1 MASFFPSAIEY
12 HATLQWARVHRI
24 LLVDDHVVVRRGIR
38 AILEDQFPA
47 ISVSEASSGDEALT
61 MLSDALEA
69 VVLDLSMP
77 GRSGF
82 DLLAEIK
89 HRHPKLPVLIMSLHA
104 EEQFA
109 LRALRAG
116 ASGYLTK
123 AAAPEQLVAAV
134 TKITRGGKYI
144 SETLAERL
152 ATDVGGDQLASRH
165 DRLSD
170 REFDVMRGIA
180 SGSSVSE
187 IAAQMHLSV
196 KTVSTYRT
204 RLLEKMGM
212 STNAE
217 LTRYALENGLV

>member
-1 MASFFPSAIEY
+1 M
-12 HATLQWARVHRI
+12 HTI
-24 LLVDDHVVVRRGIR
+24 LLVDDHVVVRRGVR
-38 AILEDQFPA
+38 AILEDHFA
-47 ISVSEASSGDEALT
+47 GISVSEANNGDEALAALT
-61 MLSDALEA
+61 ESFDAI
-69 VVLDLSMP
+69 VLDLSMP

-82 DLLAEIK
+82 DLLTEIK
-89 HRHPKLPVLIMSLHA
+89 HRKPKTPVLIMSLHG

-109 LRALRAG
+109 VRALRAG

-123 AAAPEQLVAAV
+123 AAAPEQLVAAI
-134 TKITRGGKYI
+134 TKIVRGGKYI

-152 ATDVGGDQLASRH
+152 AADVSGDQLANLH
-165 DRLSD
+165 ERLSD

-204 RLLEKMGM
+204 RLLEKMRM
-212 STNAE
+212 STNAD
-217 LTRYALENGLV
+217 LTRYAIENGLV

>member
-1 MASFFPSAIEY
+1 
-12 HATLQWARVHRI
+12 V
-24 LLVDDHVVVRRGIR
+24 LLVDDHAVVRRGVR
-38 AILEDQFPA
+38 AILEDHFA
-47 ISVSEASSGDEALT
+47 GIAVDEAGNADGALAALDT
-61 MLSDALEA
+61 AFDAI
-69 VVLDLSMP
+69 VLDLSMP
-77 GRSGF
+77 GRDGF

-89 HRHPKLPVLIMSLHA
+89 HRAPKIPVLIMSLHG
-104 EEQFA
+104 EDQFA
-109 LRALRAG
+109 MRALRAG

-123 AAAPEQLVAAV
+123 SAAPEQLVAAV
-134 TKITRGGKYI
+134 TKIMRGGRYI

-152 ATDVGGDQLASRH
+152 AVGATGAPVESPH
-165 DRLSD
+165 ERLSD

-196 KTVSTYRT
+196 KTVSTYRA

-212 STNAE
+212 SSNAE

>member
-1 MASFFPSAIEY
+1 M
-12 HATLQWARVHRI
+12 HRI
-24 LLVDDHVVVRRGIR
+24 LLVDDHVVVRRGVR
-38 AILEDQFPA
+38 AILEDHFA
-47 ISVSEASSGDEALT
+47 EITVAEAGDGETAL
-61 MLSDALEA
+61 SALEESFDA

-89 HRHPKLPVLIMSLHA
+89 HRHPKLPVLIMSLHG

-109 LRALRAG
+109 VRALRAG
-116 ASGYLTK
+116 AAGYLTK
-123 AAAPEQLVAAV
+123 SAASEQLVAAI
-134 TKITRGGKYI
+134 TKIMRGGKYI

-152 ATDVGGDQLASRH
+152 ATDMGSDPNATRH

-212 STNAE
+212 STNSE
-217 LTRYALENGLV
+217 LTRYALEHHLV